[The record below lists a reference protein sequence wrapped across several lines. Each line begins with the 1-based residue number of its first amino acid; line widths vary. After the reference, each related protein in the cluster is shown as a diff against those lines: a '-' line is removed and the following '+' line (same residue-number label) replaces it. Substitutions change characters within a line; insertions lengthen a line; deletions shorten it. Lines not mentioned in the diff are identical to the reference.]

1 MLLRRAA
8 QSLSF
13 ALLISFSV
21 GCNSTLEE
29 SADVAQV
36 GEEAAASET
45 NGQDDVG
52 ASESPAGSDDANAIV
67 IDVRSADEWDT
78 GHVASAVNI
87 PHSEIADRIAEV
99 TDDKGANIVLYC
111 KSGGRAGRAKD
122 ALEGLGFTNVENAG
136 GYDDVKD
143 RFPAE

>member
-1 MLLRRAA
+1 MLLSRLA

-13 ALLISFSV
+13 AMIVSFLV
-21 GCNSTLEE
+21 GCNPTSQEA
-29 SADVAQV
+29 ADGTQA
-36 GEEAAASET
+36 GEAAASEST
-45 NGQDDVG
+45 GDDAAD
-52 ASESPAGSDDANAIV
+52 ASQSPATRDDANAIV

-87 PHSEIADRIAEV
+87 PHTEIADRIAEV

-111 KSGGRAGRAKD
+111 KSGGRAGRAKE

-136 GYDDVKD
+136 GFDDVKE
-143 RFPAE
+143 RFSAE